1 MNCLSCE
8 QNLDAGSKNGY
19 HPPCARRLFDASY
32 LPKVDFTIAEIPL
45 KAREMIG
52 KIAISGV
59 QPKLSVF
66 VNKKLKDI
74 QVTAKGGTH
83 ILKPSPDY
91 FPDLAENE
99 NLCMNLA
106 SEFGIETPP
115 HGLLPASGGGLV
127 YIVKRFDRTFE
138 DGGEIK
144 IPTEDFCQLLEKDDK
159 YKGSIEQIG
168 NFLKKHSESPFIDT
182 QRLFIRTIF
191 NFLVG
196 NGDAHLKNFAM
207 IRPPGRGY
215 RLSPAYDIVSSR
227 LVIPNESDELA
238 ITVNGKKNDL
248 LSKDFMALADSLEI
262 PPKQLQNILDKIKTL
277 ESEFKAF
284 VERSF
289 LPKEKKSALAAV
301 FEKRCGV
308 MKDMLK

>member
-8 QNLDAGSKNGY
+8 QSLDAKSKNGY
-19 HPPCARRLFDASY
+19 HLLCAKRLFGVNY
-32 LPKVDFTIAEIPL
+32 IPTIDFTIAEIPI

-52 KIAISGV
+52 KVSISGV

-66 VNKKLKDI
+66 VDKRLKNI
-74 QVTAKGGTH
+74 QVTAKGGTQ

-106 SEFGIETPP
+106 GEAGIETPP
-115 HGLLPASGGGLV
+115 HGLLPAKGGGSV

-138 DGGEIK
+138 NGIETK

-159 YKGSIEQIG
+159 YKGSIEQVG
-168 NFLKKHSESPFIDT
+168 DFLKRHSESPFIDT

-207 IRPPGRGY
+207 IRPSGKGY

-238 ITVNGKKNDL
+238 ITVNGKKNNIL
-248 LSKDFMALADSLEI
+248 LKDFLALADHLEI
-262 PPKQLQNILDKIKTL
+262 PPKQLQNIMDKMRTL
-277 ESEFKAF
+277 KERFAAF
-284 VERSF
+284 LERSF
-289 LPKEKKSALAAV
+289 LPEEKKPALGAI
-301 FEKRCGV
+301 FEKRF
-308 MKDMLK
+308 KRIF

>member
-8 QNLDAGSKNGY
+8 QDLDATSKNGY
-19 HPPCARRLFDASY
+19 HLLCARRFFGTSY
-32 LPKVDFTIAEIPL
+32 IPKIDFTIADIPL

-52 KIAISGV
+52 KISISGV

-66 VNKKLKDI
+66 VDRKTKNI

-91 FPDLAENE
+91 FPNLAENE

-106 SEFGIETPP
+106 VEAGIETPP

-127 YIVKRFDRTFE
+127 YIVKRFDRVFE
-138 DGGEIK
+138 NGGEIK

-168 NFLKKHSESPFIDT
+168 NFLKRHSESPFIDT

-191 NFLVG
+191 NFLIG

-227 LVIPNESDELA
+227 LVIPNESIELA
-238 ITVNGKKNDL
+238 ITVNGKKNNIML
-248 LSKDFMALADSLEI
+248 KDFLALADSLEI
-262 PPKQLQNILDKIKTL
+262 PPKQLQNIMDKIKTL
-277 ESEFKAF
+277 EDKFRAF
-284 VERSF
+284 VERSL
-289 LPKEKKSALAAV
+289 LPEGKMSAFAAI
-301 FEKRCGV
+301 FEKRYGRIF
-308 MKDMLK
+308 